1 MDTKIMVVGSEKS
14 TQRRKPRIRL
24 AGFWLDEIGF
34 HYNSLA
40 AFEFENNRIV
50 IRLEGSGLDAYKRVI
65 KQVLASRKTLVQV
78 KLYQHG
84 KKKNPHMEVKG
95 IWLEQFGFKI
105 GSVLVVQYEYGFITI
120 RLMDLD
126 KL

>member
-14 TQRRKPRIRL
+14 SRKRKPRIRL

-34 HYNSLA
+34 QYNSLA

-50 IRLEGSGLDAYKRVI
+50 IRLEGSGLDAYKRVV
-65 KQVLASRKTLVQV
+65 KQVLASRKVLVQV
-78 KLYQHG
+78 RLEWHG
-84 KKKNPHMEVKG
+84 KKKNPHLEVKG
-95 IWLEQFGFKI
+95 FWLEQFGFKI
-105 GSVLVVQYEYGFITI
+105 GSVIVVQYEYGFITI
-120 RLMDLD
+120 RLLDVD